1 MSAGFV
7 SLVGAGPGDPDYLTQ
22 KAARRLRE
30 ADVVLHDALVA
41 IEVRA
46 LAVNAL
52 QINVGKRA
60 GGDQTSQREIERL
73 LIDSAQQGLRVVR
86 LKGGDPFVF
95 GRGGEEALALQRAGV
110 AFEIVPGVSS
120 AIAAPA
126 LAGIPVTHRGV
137 SAGFVVIN
145 GADLDA
151 TDRVLASIVPG
162 VLTVVMLMA
171 IGRRAP
177 IARRLLARGWA
188 PATPAAIVFG
198 AATPGMQTWRGSL
211 SDLQA
216 VALPDSSAAG
226 TIVFGDVAALPI
238 ELINGI
244 PASQEI
250 AQ

>member
-60 GGDQTSQREIERL
+60 GGDHTPQHEIERL

-151 TDRVLASIVPG
+151 ADRVLASIVPG

-198 AATPGMQTWRGSL
+198 AATSGMQTWRGSL

-216 VALPDSSAAG
+216 VTLPDSSAAG